1 MVSVDDDGNADDV
14 SYICM
19 DLIDDDDDDDD
30 GR

>member
-19 DLIDDDDDDDD
+19 NLIDGDDDD